1 MESLKNI
8 DIIGI
13 TEFGKIS
20 SKEKSFI
27 KSTKFFVSK
36 KTFIKSIFAIFLILL
51 LIYNKFFFKISI
63 INNNN
68 NYIKKGKTN
77 IFNINRKINFE
88 KYKLSNT
95 TLKEIKNYT
104 EFINLAKEG
113 IILYKDNLIK
123 SENPKISVIIALFN
137 RDEFIKPLIKSIQN
151 QNFKDLEIIIVDDHS
166 KDNSI
171 KYIEEAKKS
180 DPRIILYKNKV
191 NMGSLY

>member
-8 DIIGI
+8 DIIDI
-13 TEFGKIS
+13 TEFEKIS

-36 KTFIKSIFAIFLILL
+36 NTFIKSIFVIFLILL
-51 LIYNKFFFKISI
+51 LIYNKLFFKISMI
-63 INNNN
+63 NNN

-95 TLKEIKNYT
+95 NLKEIKNYT
-104 EFINLAKEG
+104 EFINLAKDG

-171 KYIEEAKKS
+171 KYIEEAKK
-180 DPRIILYKNKV
+180 K
-191 NMGSLY
+191 